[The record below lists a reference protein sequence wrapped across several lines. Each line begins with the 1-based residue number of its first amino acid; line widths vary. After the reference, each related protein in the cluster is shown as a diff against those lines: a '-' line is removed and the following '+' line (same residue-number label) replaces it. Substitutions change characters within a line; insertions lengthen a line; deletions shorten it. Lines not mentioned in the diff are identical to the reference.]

1 MATGKRYYWIKL
13 KDSFMSSDEIDY
25 LMSQPDG
32 ANYVVLYQM
41 LCLKTINTNGC
52 LVSKIGEMLIPYDAE
67 KIQRECKWFPLST
80 VRLALTVYKQIGLIF
95 ENPDGTLSIS
105 DYQNMIGS
113 ETDWAA
119 KNRKIRSNAANKEL
133 QAGHDTGHT
142 TGHNVSTDGGENV
155 PTEKEIE
162 KDKDKD
168 IENRER
174 VRDNGSPTVDAG
186 LAEIIRSFEDNL
198 GGFPPAARED
208 LLGWREIFTDDL
220 ILLAI
225 KKAALAGVRKWS
237 YVNGILKVWK
247 NEGVRT
253 LGDVQSRDERRKPP
267 AGQQPKRS
275 AAEDYNEIFG
285 ELLGGS
291 T

>member
-162 KDKDKD
+162 KDKD

-174 VRDNGSPTVDAG
+174 VKDNGSPTVDAG
-186 LAEIIRSFEDNL
+186 LAEIIRSFEDNI
-198 GGFPPAARED
+198 GSFPPAAKD
-208 LLGWREIFTDDL
+208 ALMGWREIFTDDL
-220 ILLAI
+220 ILMAI
-225 KKAALAGVRKWS
+225 KNAALAGIRKWS
-237 YVNGILKVWK
+237 YVNGILKAWK

>member
-162 KDKDKD
+162 KDKD

-267 AGQQPKRS
+267 AGQQPKHS

>member
-52 LVSKIGEMLIPYDAE
+52 LVSQIGEMLIPYDAE
-67 KIQRECKWFPLST
+67 KIQRECKWFSLAT
-80 VRLALTVYKQIGLIF
+80 VRVALSVYKQIGLIF
-95 ENPDGTLSIS
+95 ESPDGILTIS
-105 DYQNMIGS
+105 NYSDIVGS
-113 ETDWAA
+113 ETDYSAQ
-119 KNRKIRSNAANKEL
+119 KRLQRENRRRQIPVKGADNNE
-133 QAGHDTGHT
+133 DN
-142 TGHNVSTDGGENV
+142 NVDNV
-155 PTEKEIE
+155 HTEKEIE
-162 KDKDKD
+162 KDKDKE

-225 KKAALAGVRKWS
+225 KKAALAGIRKWN
-237 YVNGILKVWK
+237 YVNGILKAWK
-247 NEGVRT
+247 NEGVKT
-253 LGDVQSRDERRKPP
+253 IGDVQSRDERRNPP
-267 AGQQPKRS
+267 AGQQQKPS
-275 AAEDYNEIFG
+275 AKDDYDAIFG
-285 ELLGGS
+285 GLG
-291 T
+291 

>member
-1 MATGKRYYWIKL
+1 MATGKRFYWIKL

-41 LCLKTINTNGC
+41 LCLKTINTGGC
-52 LVSKIGEMLIPYDAE
+52 LVSQIGEMLIPYDAE
-67 KIQRECKWFPLST
+67 KIQRECKWFSLAT
-80 VRLALTVYKQIGLIF
+80 VRVALSVYKQIGLIF
-95 ENPDGTLSIS
+95 ESPDGILTIS
-105 DYQNMIGS
+105 NYSDIVGS
-113 ETDWAA
+113 ETDYSAQ
-119 KNRKIRSNAANKEL
+119 KRLQRENRRRQIPVKGADNNE
-133 QAGHDTGHT
+133 DN
-142 TGHNVSTDGGENV
+142 NVDNV
-155 PTEKEIE
+155 HTEKEIE
-162 KDKDKD
+162 KDKDKE

-247 NEGVRT
+247 NEGVKT
-253 LGDVQSRDERRKPP
+253 LGDVQARDQRRKPP

-275 AAEDYNEIFG
+275 AADDYDEIFG

-291 T
+291 TT

>member
-162 KDKDKD
+162 KDKD

-186 LAEIIRSFEDNL
+186 LAEIIRSFEDNI
-198 GGFPPAARED
+198 GSFPPAAKD
-208 LLGWREIFTDDL
+208 ALMGWREIFTDDL
-220 ILLAI
+220 ILMAI
-225 KKAALAGVRKWS
+225 KKAALAGIRKWS

>member
-95 ENPDGTLSIS
+95 ENSDGTLSIS

-162 KDKDKD
+162 KDKD

-186 LAEIIRSFEDNL
+186 LAEIIRSFEDNI
-198 GGFPPAARED
+198 GSFPPAAKD
-208 LLGWREIFTDDL
+208 ALMGWREIFTDDL
-220 ILLAI
+220 ILMAI
-225 KKAALAGVRKWS
+225 KKAALAGIRKWS
-237 YVNGILKVWK
+237 YVNGILKAWK

>member
-80 VRLALTVYKQIGLIF
+80 VRLALT
-95 ENPDGTLSIS
+95 
-105 DYQNMIGS
+105 
-113 ETDWAA
+113 DWAA
-119 KNRKIRSNAANKEL
+119 KNRRIRSNAANKEL
-133 QAGHDTGHT
+133 QEGHDTGHT
-142 TGHNVSTDGGENV
+142 SGHNVSSDGGENV

-162 KDKDKD
+162 KDKE

-174 VRDNGSPTVDAG
+174 VRDNGSTAVDAG
-186 LAEIIRSFEDNL
+186 LSES
-198 GGFPPAARED
+198 GG
-208 LLGWREIFTDDL
+208 
-220 ILLAI
+220 
-225 KKAALAGVRKWS
+225 
-237 YVNGILKVWK
+237 
-247 NEGVRT
+247 
-253 LGDVQSRDERRKPP
+253 
-267 AGQQPKRS
+267 
-275 AAEDYNEIFG
+275 
-285 ELLGGS
+285 
-291 T
+291 

>member
-162 KDKDKD
+162 KDKD

-174 VRDNGSPTVDAG
+174 VKDNGSPTVDAG

>member
-162 KDKDKD
+162 KDKD

-186 LAEIIRSFEDNL
+186 LAEIIRSFEDNI
-198 GGFPPAARED
+198 GSFPPAAKD
-208 LLGWREIFTDDL
+208 VLMGWREIFTDDL
-220 ILLAI
+220 ILMAI
-225 KKAALAGVRKWS
+225 KKAALAGIRKWS
-237 YVNGILKVWK
+237 YVNGILKAWK

-275 AAEDYNEIFG
+275 AAEDYDFIFG
-285 ELLGGS
+285 GS
-291 T
+291 NDS

>member
-162 KDKDKD
+162 KDKD

-186 LAEIIRSFEDNL
+186 LAEIIRSFEDNI
-198 GGFPPAARED
+198 GSFPPAAKD
-208 LLGWREIFTDDL
+208 ALMGWREIFTDDL
-220 ILLAI
+220 ILMAI
-225 KKAALAGVRKWS
+225 KKAALAGIRKWS

-267 AGQQPKRS
+267 AGQQSKRS